1 MSSVFH
7 MREGCKNLRGSSC
20 LPDVCS
26 IDRLYHWT
34 IFLLSVE
41 TDLIG
46 VFDVVYMC
54 HQNISSV
61 AVVSGFHDPQLWSRV
76 WLYMYRL
83 GFFLSYLEPEL

>member
-1 MSSVFH
+1 MGDLAFLKHIRMV
-7 MREGCKNLRGSSC
+7 NV
-20 LPDVCS
+20 VCQMCVLL
-26 IDRLYHWT
+26 IAYT
-34 IFLLSVE
+34 IGQFFLLSVE

-46 VFDVVYMC
+46 VSAVRYMC

-76 WLYMYRL
+76 RLYMNRL